1 MGLPIMSNANQLKMS
16 NMTKKGV
23 FIVIEG
29 LDGSGKTTQ
38 STLLARKLS
47 ENHKVLCTA
56 EPSYGKIG
64 AFIRN
69 DCLYEER
76 RLPTEAEA
84 LLFAADRIQHM
95 QNELTPALSEGKIV
109 ICDRYIYSSL
119 AYQGSAGLS
128 LDWIKTINARAI
140 EPDFALFIDV
150 PPERVL
156 QRLQRKRS
164 VMETLKTQ
172 KRVREIY
179 LKYVEKG
186 ELISIDGDR
195 SKDVVAEELCS
206 NVLSLLKKANFNQR
220 K

>member
-1 MGLPIMSNANQLKMS
+1 MGLPIMSNANQPQMR

-38 STLLARKLS
+38 SKILANKLS

-56 EPSYGKIG
+56 QPSHGKVG
-64 AFIRN
+64 TFIRN
-69 DCLYEER
+69 DCLYEEK
-76 RLPTEAEA
+76 RLPIEVEA
-84 LLFAADRIQHM
+84 LLFAADRIEHLQT
-95 QNELTPALSEGKIV
+95 ELAPALSEGKIV

-128 LDWIKTINARAI
+128 LDWIKTINARAL
-140 EPDFALFIDV
+140 EPDFALYIDV

-156 QRLQRKRS
+156 ERLQRKKS
-164 VMETLKTQ
+164 VMETLETQ
-172 KRVREIY
+172 KKVREIY

-186 ELISIDGDR
+186 ELIRIDGDKN
-195 SKDVVAEELCS
+195 KDSVAQE
-206 NVLSLLKKANFNQR
+206 VYFMVMSLLKKANLN
-220 K
+220 

>member
-1 MGLPIMSNANQLKMS
+1 MGLPIMSNANQPQMR

-38 STLLARKLS
+38 SKILTNKLS

-56 EPSYGKIG
+56 EPSHGKVG

-69 DCLYEER
+69 DCLYEEK
-76 RLPTEAEA
+76 RLPTEVEA
-84 LLFAADRIQHM
+84 LLFAADRVEHLQT
-95 QNELTPALSEGKIV
+95 ELAPALSEGKIV

-128 LDWIKTINARAI
+128 LDWIKTINARAL
-140 EPDFALFIDV
+140 EPDFALYIDV

-156 QRLQRKRS
+156 ERLQRKKS
-164 VMETLKTQ
+164 VMETLETQ
-172 KRVREIY
+172 RKVREIY

-186 ELISIDGDR
+186 ELIRIDGDKN
-195 SKDVVAEELCS
+195 KDAVAQELFLK
-206 NVLSLLKKANFNQR
+206 VLSLLEKANFN
-220 K
+220 